1 MRTIEGEPRRLLDL
15 ICIGCLCKSGAVTV
29 PTTLGNDLLRSAAR
43 LSRWASRHASFDV
56 PFAQA
61 RLLALLDELG
71 PSRVSTLAGA
81 DHSSQ
86 PTTSAQLGRL
96 EAAGWVHR
104 APDPDD
110 ARATIVSLSAEGR
123 AALEGVRKAR
133 LAVLSPALEQLDRPA
148 LARVQVAI
156 DVINELL
163 AKAADTTDPHPTR
176 KDG

>member
-1 MRTIEGEPRRLLDL
+1 MTE
-15 ICIGCLCKSGAVTV
+15 
-29 PTTLGNDLLRSAAR
+29 PTTLGNELLRSAAR

-71 PSRVSTLAGA
+71 PSRVSALAAA

-86 PTTSAQLGRL
+86 PTTTTQLQRL
-96 EAAGWVHR
+96 EASGWVRR
-104 APDPDD
+104 ASDPDD
-110 ARATIVSLSAEGR
+110 ARATVISLSEEGR
-123 AALEGVRKAR
+123 AALESVRRAR
-133 LAVLSPALEQLDRPA
+133 LAVLSPALDQLDAPA

-156 DVINELL
+156 DVINDLL
-163 AKAADTTDPHPTR
+163 AAAADTPVPHSTR

>member
-1 MRTIEGEPRRLLDL
+1 MT
-15 ICIGCLCKSGAVTV
+15 A
-29 PTTLGNDLLRSAAR
+29 PTTLGNELLRSAAR

-71 PSRVSTLAGA
+71 PSRISALAAA

-86 PTTSAQLGRL
+86 PTTTTQLQRL

-104 APDPDD
+104 AADPCD
-110 ARATIVSLSAEGR
+110 ARATVVSLSDEGR
-123 AALEGVRKAR
+123 AALEDVRRAR
-133 LAVLSPALEQLDRPA
+133 LAVLSPALDQLDGPA
-148 LARVQVAI
+148 LERVQVAI
-156 DVINELL
+156 DVMNELL
-163 AKAADTTDPHPTR
+163 AAAADTPTPHPTR

>member
-1 MRTIEGEPRRLLDL
+1 MEPT
-15 ICIGCLCKSGAVTV
+15 A
-29 PTTLGNDLLRSAAR
+29 LGNELLRSAAR

-71 PSRVSTLAGA
+71 PSRVSVLAAA

-86 PTTSAQLGRL
+86 PTTTNQLQRL

-104 APDPDD
+104 ASDPDD
-110 ARATIVSLSAEGR
+110 ARASVVSLSDEGH
-123 AALEGVRKAR
+123 AALESVRRAR
-133 LAVLSPALEQLDRPA
+133 LAVLSPVLDRLDGPA
-148 LARVQVAI
+148 LDRVRIAV
-156 DVINELL
+156 DVLDELL
-163 AKAADTTDPHPTR
+163 AAAADAPLPNPTR

>member
-1 MRTIEGEPRRLLDL
+1 
-15 ICIGCLCKSGAVTV
+15 IGSLCKLGSVTE

-71 PSRVSTLAGA
+71 PSRVSALAAA

-86 PTTSAQLGRL
+86 PTSTTQLQRL
-96 EAAGWVHR
+96 EASGWVHR
-104 APDPDD
+104 ASDPDD
-110 ARATIVSLSAEGR
+110 ARATVISLSDEGR
-123 AALEGVRKAR
+123 AALESVRRAR
-133 LAVLSPALEQLDRPA
+133 LAVLSPALDRLDDAA

-156 DVINELL
+156 DVINDLL
-163 AKAADTTDPHPTR
+163 AAAAEAPAPTPTR

>member
-1 MRTIEGEPRRLLDL
+1 
-15 ICIGCLCKSGAVTV
+15 VTE

-71 PSRVSTLAGA
+71 ASRVSALAAA

-86 PTTSAQLGRL
+86 PTITTQLQRL
-96 EAAGWVHR
+96 EASGWVHR

-110 ARATIVSLSAEGR
+110 ARAAVISLSDEGH
-123 AALEGVRKAR
+123 AALESVRRA
-133 LAVLSPALEQLDRPA
+133 
-148 LARVQVAI
+148 
-156 DVINELL
+156 
-163 AKAADTTDPHPTR
+163 
-176 KDG
+176 

>member
-1 MRTIEGEPRRLLDL
+1 MT
-15 ICIGCLCKSGAVTV
+15 A

-71 PSRVSTLAGA
+71 PSRVSTLAAA

-86 PTTSAQLGRL
+86 PTTTTQLNRL

-110 ARATIVSLSAEGR
+110 ARATLVSLSEEGH
-123 AALEGVRKAR
+123 AALDSVRLAR
-133 LAVLSPALEQLDRPA
+133 LAVLSPALDQLDGPA

-156 DVINELL
+156 DVMNELL
-163 AKAADTTDPHPTR
+163 TKAADTTDPHPTR

>member
-1 MRTIEGEPRRLLDL
+1 M
-15 ICIGCLCKSGAVTV
+15 TV

-71 PSRVSTLAGA
+71 PSRVSALAAA

-86 PTTSAQLGRL
+86 PTTTTQLQRL
-96 EAAGWVHR
+96 EASGWVHR
-104 APDPDD
+104 ASDPDD
-110 ARATIVSLSAEGR
+110 A
-123 AALEGVRKAR
+123 LESVRRAR
-133 LAVLSPALEQLDRPA
+133 LAVLSPALDQFDGPA
-148 LARVQVAI
+148 LERVRVAI
-156 DVINELL
+156 DVMDELL
-163 AKAADTTDPHPTR
+163 AAAADAPTSHHTR